1 MTVMIQ
7 KTTITTQAGDLVQMR
22 NEKNQS
28 FIFNLEAGK
37 EFQTHLGIIP
47 HDEMIGIKW
56 GSRVQTH
63 KEKAFT
69 ILQPALDDLLREIPR
84 ETQIMYPKDIGYVL
98 VSMGIGPG
106 SRVIES
112 GSGSGALTTA
122 LAYIVG
128 DQGKVYS
135 YEIKEKHL
143 KIAQR
148 NLARF
153 GLAER
158 VEFKLRDAAEG
169 FDEENIEGVFLD
181 VQEPNLLVEQ
191 ARAALI
197 PGGHLGSILPTTNQV
212 NDLITALKKNNF
224 GFIEISEMMHR
235 YYKASATRFR
245 PKDRMVGHTGYL
257 VFARRIT
264 GVSEE

>member
-1 MTVMIQ
+1 MTSKIQ
-7 KTTITTQAGDLVQMR
+7 ITTSETQDGDLVQVR
-22 NEKNQS
+22 NEKNQA
-28 FIFNLEAGK
+28 FIFNLKGGERF
-37 EFQTHLGIIP
+37 ETHLGYIE
-47 HDEMIGIKW
+47 HDDLIGVKW

-63 KEKAFT
+63 KDKVFT

-112 GSGSGALTTA
+112 GCGSGALTTA
-122 LAYIVG
+122 LAYMVG
-128 DQGKVYS
+128 DEGKVYS
-135 YEIKEKHL
+135 YEIKEKHI
-143 KIAQR
+143 KIAKK
-148 NLARF
+148 NLERY
-153 GLAER
+153 GLADR
-158 VEFKLRDAAEG
+158 VEFKLRDATDG
-169 FDEENIEGVFLD
+169 FDEENVAGVFLD
-181 VQEPNLLVEQ
+181 VREPHLLVEQ

-212 NDLITALKKNNF
+212 NELVTVLKKGNF
-224 GFIEISEMMHR
+224 AFIEISEMMHR
-235 YYKASATRFR
+235 YYKSSATNFR
-245 PKDRMVGHTGYL
+245 PRDKMVGHTGYL